1 MKLPE
6 LIIGDLKV
14 QRPIIQGGMG
24 IGVSLH
30 KLASAVAEAGGIGVI
45 SAAQVGFKEPDFL
58 KNNFESNVR
67 ALKKEIQLA
76 REMAPNGV
84 LGVNLMVATN
94 NYSDFVKAS
103 IEAGIDLIISGAGLP
118 LDLPKLVAGSN
129 VKIAPIVSS
138 GKAASLICKTWDK
151 KYNRIPDLVVVEG
164 PKAGGHLGFHKEN
177 IDDSA
182 YSIDTI
188 VVEVINAVKP
198 FIEKYNKHIPVVA
211 AGGIFDGYDIARVM
225 NLGADGVQ
233 MGTRFVAT
241 FECDANEKYK
251 QAYLDAKQEDIQIVT
266 SPVGMPGRALT
277 NEFIKKVYSTPDKV
291 RCYYNCLKPCD
302 PKTAPYC
309 ISTALINA
317 VEGNLDEGLIFCGSN
332 VYRIDK
338 IISVKDL
345 MEELV
350 TQAEKQYMEV

>member
-6 LIIGDLKV
+6 LIIGDLKA
-14 QRPIIQGGMG
+14 RKPIIQGGMG

-30 KLASAVAEAGGIGVI
+30 KLASAVANAGGIGVI

-58 KNNFESNVR
+58 KNNFEANVR

-76 REMAPNGV
+76 RELAPNGV

-94 NYSDFVKAS
+94 NYNDFVKAS
-103 IEAGIDLIISGAGLP
+103 VEAGIDLIISGAGLP

-151 KYNRIPDLVVVEG
+151 KYNRIPDLVIVEG
-164 PKAGGHLGFHKEN
+164 PKAGGHLGFHKEHIEDTSYA
-177 IDDSA
+177 IDG
-182 YSIDTI
+182 I
-188 VVEVINAVKP
+188 VVDVINAVKP
-198 FIEKYNKHIPVVA
+198 FSEKYNKHIPVVA
-211 AGGIFDGYDIARVM
+211 AGGIFDGHDIARIM

-241 FECDANEKYK
+241 FECDADEKYK
-251 QAYLDAKQEDIQIVT
+251 QAYIDAKKEDIQIVT

-277 NEFIKKVYSTPDKV
+277 NKFIKKVYSTPDKV

-345 MEELV
+345 IEELV
-350 TQAEKQYMEV
+350 TQAEEKYKEV

>member
-6 LIIGDLKV
+6 LIIGDLKA
-14 QRPIIQGGMG
+14 QKPILQGGMG

-30 KLASAVAEAGGIGVI
+30 KLASAVAKAGGIGVI

-58 KNNFESNVR
+58 KNNLEANVR
-67 ALKKEIQLA
+67 ALKNEIQLA
-76 REMAPNGV
+76 REIAPEGI

-94 NYSDFVKAS
+94 NYSDFVDAS

-138 GKAASLICKTWDK
+138 GKAATLICKTWDK
-151 KYNRIPDLVVVEG
+151 KHNRIPDLVVVEG
-164 PKAGGHLGFHKEN
+164 PEAGGHLGFHKEN
-177 IDDSA
+177 IDDNA
-182 YSIDTI
+182 YSIDNI
-188 VVEVINAVKP
+188 VVDVINAVKP
-198 FIEKYNKHIPVVA
+198 FGEKYNKHIPVVA

-233 MGTRFVAT
+233 MATRFVTT
-241 FECDANEKYK
+241 FECDADEKFK
-251 QAYLDAKQEDIQIVT
+251 QAYLDAKKEDIQIVS
-266 SPVGMPGRALT
+266 SPVGMPGRAIT
-277 NEFIKKVYSTPDKV
+277 NKFIKKVYSTPDKV

-302 PKTAPYC
+302 PKTTPYC

-332 VYRIDK
+332 VYKIDK

-350 TQAEKQYMEV
+350 TQAEEKYKEV